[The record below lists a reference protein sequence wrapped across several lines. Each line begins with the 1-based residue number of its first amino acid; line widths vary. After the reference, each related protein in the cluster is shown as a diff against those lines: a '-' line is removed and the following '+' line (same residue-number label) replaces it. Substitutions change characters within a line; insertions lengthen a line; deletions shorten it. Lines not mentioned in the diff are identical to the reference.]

1 MLITSS
7 DGQDRRCTLPARNN
21 SMHFR
26 RVNPFLFVIFRLF
39 GIYAIED
46 SKLWRHTWLDI
57 TSSAWQTLSLHILSV
72 YLNFVNIRRH
82 KQPFFC
88 KIIEEGWSIM
98 YIWHPL
104 LPTYLPQDEAIRLR
118 SKVFPVS
125 PMGDNHIS
133 LSWYGNG
140 FRLNPSDSRNS
151 TSYCN
156 LGTLRPWI
164 LHQTSQNLNMFCY
177 RILKRKFC
185 RVYWSISWK
194 SLRFERIIGMTALS
208 YWPSS
213 QDLQIPRSCL

>member
-1 MLITSS
+1 MLITRSY
-7 DGQDRRCTLPARNN
+7 GQDKDALCLREIIQCISAGLT
-21 SMHFR
+21 
-26 RVNPFLFVIFRLF
+26 PFLLSFLDYLAFMQ
-39 GIYAIED
+39 Y
-46 SKLWRHTWLDI
+46 SKLWRHTWLDR
-57 TSSAWQTLSLHILSV
+57 TSSAWQSLSLHILSV
-72 YLNFVNIRRH
+72 CLNFVNIRRR

-156 LGTLRPWI
+156 LGTIRPWF
-164 LHQTSQNLNMFCY
+164 LHQT
-177 RILKRKFC
+177 
-185 RVYWSISWK
+185 
-194 SLRFERIIGMTALS
+194 T
-208 YWPSS
+208 
-213 QDLQIPRSCL
+213 

>member
-1 MLITSS
+1 MAVPKSS
-7 DGQDRRCTLPARNN
+7 YPLCA
-21 SMHFR
+21 
-26 RVNPFLFVIFRLF
+26 
-39 GIYAIED
+39 
-46 SKLWRHTWLDI
+46 
-57 TSSAWQTLSLHILSV
+57 
-72 YLNFVNIRRH
+72 YLNFVNIWRR
-82 KQPFFC
+82 KQSFFC

-156 LGTLRPWI
+156 LGTIGPWI
-164 LHQTSQNLNMFCY
+164 SHQTTQIPNTFWCHM
-177 RILKRKFC
+177 LKR
-185 RVYWSISWK
+185 VYYCVNVRISWK
-194 SLRFERIIGMTALS
+194 SLRFGRIIGMTALS